1 MTGVGWGRN
10 SEKNYSLSE
19 AHLLCCLGL
28 QPLWELLIDYF
39 ELNQVKRARKRL
51 HGMPPSV

>member
-1 MTGVGWGRN
+1 MTGVGGAETVR
-10 SEKNYSLSE
+10 KIIFLSE

-51 HGMPPSV
+51 HGVPPSV

>member
-1 MTGVGWGRN
+1 MTGMGWGRN
-10 SEKNYSLSE
+10 SEKNYFLSE